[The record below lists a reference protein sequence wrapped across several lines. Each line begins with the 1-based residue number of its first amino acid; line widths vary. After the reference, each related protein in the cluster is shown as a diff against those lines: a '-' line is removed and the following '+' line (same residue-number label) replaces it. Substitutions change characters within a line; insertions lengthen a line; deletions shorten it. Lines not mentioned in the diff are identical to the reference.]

1 MEGNPGSTER
11 SKITAAEI
19 NKILH
24 QERLNLEYQ
33 KRMYQNKLSVLP
45 VGTFV
50 LLEESDKQP
59 YLVAQECL
67 IPWSFGG
74 YGKWREK
81 PGQQKVWVLTPPSI
95 VRSLAAGFR
104 PNIHPSLLQCV

>member
-1 MEGNPGSTER
+1 MEGNPGSTDR
-11 SKITAAEI
+11 SKITAAEMD
-19 NKILH
+19 KILR
-24 QERLNLEYQ
+24 QERLTPERQ
-33 KRMYQNKLSVLP
+33 KQMYQDKMSVLP

-50 LLEESDKQP
+50 LLEESNTQP

-74 YGKWREK
+74 YGKGQEK

-95 VRSLAAGFR
+95 VRSLKAGFR